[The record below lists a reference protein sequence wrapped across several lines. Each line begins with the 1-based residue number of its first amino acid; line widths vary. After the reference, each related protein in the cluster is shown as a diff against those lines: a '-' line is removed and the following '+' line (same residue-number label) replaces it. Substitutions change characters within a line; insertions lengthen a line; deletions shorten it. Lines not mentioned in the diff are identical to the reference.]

1 MKDSKKEVT
10 KSAFWKRQ
18 GNAETPIFVYLRS
31 LSDEEKRNN
40 YFNFTGKN
48 FSPKE
53 KFANVGAYTGS
64 LIFALSKEFE
74 KNSLYKFSG

>member
-1 MKDSKKEVT
+1 MKDSKKERT
-10 KSAFWKRQ
+10 KFTAWKGRGNSKSA
-18 GNAETPIFVYLRS
+18 ACVYVRS

-53 KFANVGAYTGS
+53 SFANLGAYTGS
-64 LIFALSKEFE
+64 LNFALSNELE